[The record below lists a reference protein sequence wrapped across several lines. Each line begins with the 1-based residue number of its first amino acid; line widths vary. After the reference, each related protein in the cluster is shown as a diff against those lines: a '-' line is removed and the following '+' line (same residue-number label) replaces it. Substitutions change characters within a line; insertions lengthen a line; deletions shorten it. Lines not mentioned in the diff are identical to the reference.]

1 VSVQNGVNEFQQEQ
15 DYESNRQ
22 ETASANESESPKE
35 IIPLALVECSA
46 TLLTLDPTGLE
57 LDAYRPDTGARVVM
71 FIQTLI
77 VDEIRSSP
85 SRFRGKSRKVQ
96 GGKRTRNHSLSL
108 YLNRDSEDK
117 PSEEPR
123 PVDGLSL
130 HTPRMDL
137 RRG

>member
-1 VSVQNGVNEFQQEQ
+1 MSARTSGIDPIGFAQGV
-15 DYESNRQ
+15 Y
-22 ETASANESESPKE
+22 K
-35 IIPLALVECSA
+35 
-46 TLLTLDPTGLE
+46 LDKVAQFLI
-57 LDAYRPDTGARVVM
+57 
-71 FIQTLI
+71 FIQPLI
-77 VDEIRSSP
+77 VDETQSSP
-85 SRFRGKSRKVQ
+85 SRYRGKSRKVQ